1 MEIDY
6 DDLNESPISA
16 AIQLRRDMLIGVGA
30 LEDYIRSR
38 SARDGATV
46 YEVPGDA
53 SEPPPDPYPP
63 DEQPHPNSDPHTA
76 RQWK

>member
-30 LEDYIRSR
+30 LEGYILSR
-38 SARDGATV
+38 SVRDGATA
-46 YEVPGDA
+46 YEVLGGA
-53 SEPPPDPYPP
+53 SEPPPDPCPP
-63 DEQPHPNSDPHTA
+63 DGQPHPNSDPHTA